1 MPWVGGYVPQRGGRG
16 LEEGMVQHAC
26 IGQRQLGH
34 FPRQGEDDM
43 VIVDRQQRLRFL
55 VQPASAGQG
64 LAFGAVAVA
73 ARIVSDPLV
82 ATVETLFDVS
92 AESGRAARS
101 QVA

>member
-1 MPWVGGYVPQRGGRG
+1 
-16 LEEGMVQHAC
+16 LS
-26 IGQRQLGH
+26 L
-34 FPRQGEDDM
+34 
-43 VIVDRQQRLRFL
+43 
-55 VQPASAGQG
+55 SAGVARVDITPPLG
-64 LAFGAVAVA
+64 LPLGQPCCARRALALWAMPVA